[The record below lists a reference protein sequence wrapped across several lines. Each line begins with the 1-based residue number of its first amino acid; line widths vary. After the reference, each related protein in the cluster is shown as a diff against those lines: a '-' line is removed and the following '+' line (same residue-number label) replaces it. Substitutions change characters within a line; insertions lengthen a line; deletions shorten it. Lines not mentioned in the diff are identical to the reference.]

1 MGAPTQPTTTLRRT
15 TQAATTSATAA
26 PATLRLEETL
36 LFQNPSCVA
45 TTVHVYLVEQSS
57 VHSRIA
63 SKISSSVPSAS
74 QVSSRITSAPVEDGV
89 ELIYSFVFAVDD
101 QAAAEAAAADLAS
114 ELYDI
119 VKDIDYPNPIG
130 CIFFNGIN
138 VTRTNQLEIETTSQD
153 AEDSS
158 NGSSSES
165 GNMTLIPVIAVVAV
179 LLMALLVVVVN
190 RTAGR
195 RDSGDFFTLGPA
207 TGAVVGVGGEL
218 SNPMTDARER
228 NVAFDNPIYD
238 DLDIDDD
245 GSVDGDISDED
256 DLMPVT
262 VNGQGVSAS
271 FY

>member
-1 MGAPTQPTTTLRRT
+1 MG
-15 TQAATTSATAA
+15 
-26 PATLRLEETL
+26 
-36 LFQNPSCVA
+36 
-45 TTVHVYLVEQSS
+45 
-57 VHSRIA
+57 
-63 SKISSSVPSAS
+63 
-74 QVSSRITSAPVEDGV
+74 
-89 ELIYSFVFAVDD
+89 
-101 QAAAEAAAADLAS
+101 AAAEAAAADLAS

-190 RTAGR
+190 RTAG
-195 RDSGDFFTLGPA
+195 PA
-207 TGAVVGVGGEL
+207 TGAIVGVGGEL

-228 NVAFDNPIYD
+228 NVAFDNP
-238 DLDIDDD
+238 
-245 GSVDGDISDED
+245 
-256 DLMPVT
+256 
-262 VNGQGVSAS
+262 
-271 FY
+271 